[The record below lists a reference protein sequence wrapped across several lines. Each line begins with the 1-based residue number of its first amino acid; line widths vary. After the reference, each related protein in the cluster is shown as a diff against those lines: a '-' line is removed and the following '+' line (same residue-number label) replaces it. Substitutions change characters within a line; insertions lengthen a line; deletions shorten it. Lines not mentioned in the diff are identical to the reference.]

1 MTASTL
7 GLATPSRS
15 CVYVL
20 AAFTHEKCENKSLAK
35 ITNHTVALNNYLK
48 LHFAPFT
55 GPAGPL
61 DPEHRLTISI
71 LDREPRVDE
80 GTVLL
85 DVSNG
90 GTGG

>member
-7 GLATPSRS
+7 SLATPSRL
-15 CVYVL
+15 CIYVL
-20 AAFTHEKCENKSLAK
+20 VALTREKRENKSLAK

-61 DPEHRLTISI
+61 DPEHCLTVSI

-90 GTGG
+90 GAGG

>member
-7 GLATPSRS
+7 GFATPSRS
-15 CVYVL
+15 CIYVL
-20 AAFTHEKCENKSLAK
+20 VALSREKRENKSLAK

-48 LHFAPFT
+48 LHFTPFT
-55 GPAGPL
+55 GPAGSL
-61 DPEHRLTISI
+61 DPEHRLTVNI
-71 LDREPRVDE
+71 LDREPWVDE

-90 GTGG
+90 GAGG